1 MNIKEN
7 NNQSSQQHLCE
18 GCYEFY
24 GNPANENLCSKCY
37 RSRKQE
43 VEQAKKPAVELD
55 LNHIQGSSSTDGS
68 EVSSRKESHDTR
80 MEEEKALTNDLAQKQ
95 E

>member
-1 MNIKEN
+1 
-7 NNQSSQQHLCE
+7 LCE

-37 RSRKQE
+37 RSKKQE
-43 VEQAKKPAVELD
+43 MEQAKKPAVELD
-55 LNHIQGSSSTDGS
+55 LNHLVQGSSSTDGS
-68 EVSSRKESHDTR
+68 EVSSRKESEDHR
-80 MEEEKALTNDLAQKQ
+80 MEEEKALTNELAQKP